1 MSLTLTKFELE
12 SKLDKKLINLN
23 RINLVKYFENVFEL
37 NRKLTN
43 FLKSNEINGFENDK
57 AIGIGSESSG
67 ITTGQGTNPLLWEI
81 GHFCYF
87 YEIHCLQYFESN
99 YNFFIDNG
107 HIYDSFITDRSLRFE
122 FRQHTKEKIFE
133 YLDYISTK
141 IFEILKRKIT
151 KSQEYLLVMT
161 LLHNHMHCESL
172 IFSKKLLGFENIF
185 KINIQRNITRNLDF
199 EFINI
204 KGGTFDQGS
213 IEGENVIA
221 WDNEMPRFK
230 KEINDFCISKYC
242 VTEEI
247 VLRFI
252 NDNGYNR
259 KEFWSNNG
267 WRFIRGK
274 DLKMP
279 FYWIFENYKFKI
291 NDNNNKRDIIP
302 NYPACHITWYEAEAL
317 CKYLGGRL
325 PTESEW
331 EYTSTNGGKT
341 VYPWGN
347 KMIKNLNLNYSGS
360 VCDVNSF
367 VEGDNHFGVRQLF
380 GNVWEWCEEPIYPYD
395 GFEIDPIYRE
405 FSYPFFG
412 FKKIL
417 RGGCWAVPDIL
428 INSRYR
434 NAQMPDCRIQF
445 TGVRVVKDL
454 FKKKL

>member
-1 MSLTLTKFELE
+1 MSLILNKFELDN
-12 SKLDKKLINLN
+12 KLNKKLINLHK
-23 RINLVKYFENVFEL
+23 INLIDCFKRVFEL
-37 NRKLTN
+37 NKNLTD
-43 FLKSNEINGFENDK
+43 FLKDELINGFENDK
-57 AIGIGSESSG
+57 TIGIGSESSG

-87 YEIHCLQYFESN
+87 YEYHCLKYFENN
-99 YNFFIDNG
+99 YKFFIDNG
-107 HIYDSFITDRSLRFE
+107 DIYDSFVTERSYRFV
-122 FRQHTKEKIFE
+122 FREHSKEKIFD
-133 YLDYISTK
+133 YLNYISNK
-141 IFEILKRKIT
+141 IFEIIKKEIT
-151 KSQEYLLVMT
+151 ESQKYLLTMT

-172 IFSKKLLGFENIF
+172 IFSKKLLGYDNIF
-185 KINIQRNITRNLDF
+185 NVNIPRNISHYLNF
-199 EFINI
+199 EFVKIQ
-204 KGGTFDQGS
+204 GGLFHQGS

-221 WDNEMPRFK
+221 WDNELPRFK
-230 KEINDFCISKYC
+230 KEVSDFHISKYC

-252 NDNGYNR
+252 NDNGYKR

-267 WRFIRGK
+267 WRYNKEK

-279 FYWIFENYKFKI
+279 FYWTFKNSEFKI
-291 NDNNNKRDIIP
+291 NDNNNIRDIIP

-331 EYTSTNGGKT
+331 EYVATNGGKT
-341 VYPWGN
+341 IFPWGN
-347 KMIKNLNLNYSGS
+347 KMISNLNLNYSGS
-360 VCDVNSF
+360 ICDVSSF
-367 VEGDNHFGVRQLF
+367 SDGDNELGVRQLF

-417 RGGCWAVPDIL
+417 RGGSWAVPDIL

-434 NAQMPDCRIQF
+434 NAQMPDCKIQF
-445 TGVRVVKDL
+445 TGVRVVKDII
-454 FKKKL
+454 